1 MNYKRV
7 YGENL
12 PFNSEPKQELF
23 AVHFDGSNYVGRYVY
38 GKNKRDLT
46 AFGKKL
52 RYWFG
57 RLDKTILEQ
66 FKKCKAEKLSDSE
79 ATELVLTRFENEETL
94 LKLLN
99 RTIASDSNCKD
110 LIKQIDFEISL
121 ESGRLENVRQK
132 EYFRLKYEQSIEARI
147 SFLKTRRE
155 LVVLNRAKGTP
166 QYIKTVIEKYLTEAT
181 EEEKKERCRKEA
193 FKTCSHEALK
203 MGLKGQKYRN
213 YLYREIP
220 FLLGEEITDELK
232 DFIFKR
238 CCSDYKNFSKRKRLY
253 HRKARLNRW
262 NYFASFTYDDKKMT
276 EYEFKKKLLKSF
288 SNLAVRHRWRVMG
301 AWEHG
306 EEDGRLHFH
315 ALIYV
320 PCGEMI
326 GSCEIKSD
334 YSLKRHKMVER
345 NENSY
350 FAETFG
356 RNDFEVL
363 PTEQCPREEIIE
375 YIGKYMRKQGGKI
388 FYSRHIPA
396 AIFANLK
403 ETDLLCRI
411 YEHAE
416 IYVLNDFVIDY
427 ERDVEKTRLGK
438 NCSIFDNAV

>member
-12 PFNSEPKQELF
+12 PFATEPKKELF
-23 AVHFDGSNYVGRYVY
+23 AVHFDGSNYVGRFVY
-38 GKNKRDLT
+38 GENKQVSNN
-46 AFGKKL
+46 FKGKL

-57 RLDKTILEQ
+57 RLDKVILEQ
-66 FKKCKAEKLSDSE
+66 YKKCKAEKMSDTE
-79 ATELVLTRFENEETL
+79 AIEIVLKRFERDETL

-99 RTIASDSNCKD
+99 RTIASDSNCND
-110 LIKQIDFEISL
+110 LIKQIDFEISFVN
-121 ESGRLENVRQK
+121 GRLENVRQK
-132 EYFRLKYEQSIEARI
+132 EYFRLKYEQSVEARI
-147 SFLKTRRE
+147 AFLKEWRA
-155 LVVLNRAKGTP
+155 LVVSGREKGTP
-166 QYIKTVIEKYLTEAT
+166 LYIKTLIEKHLTEAT

-193 FKTCSHEALK
+193 FQTCSREALRL
-203 MGLKGQKYRN
+203 GLKGQKYRN

-220 FLLGEEITDELK
+220 LLLGEEMDEELK

-238 CCSDYKNFSKRKRLY
+238 CYSDYKNFSKRKRLY

-276 EYEFKKKLLKSF
+276 ESEFKKKLIKSF

-326 GSCEIKSD
+326 GFCEIKSD
-334 YSLKRHKMVER
+334 FSLKRHKMVER

-427 ERDVEKTRLGK
+427 ERDVEKTRLGR
-438 NCSIFDNAV
+438 NYSIFDNVV